1 MNVAQTGELIA
12 RLRASMG
19 MTQAQ
24 LAQRLDVT
32 DKAVSKWERGKS
44 LPDVGI
50 LGRLAAELRV
60 SVVEILS
67 GETRNVARSSNL
79 DQASPGEGEID
90 QAGALTLQ
98 PAAPADLLVSPYLF
112 GSNLEHT
119 RSCLYTGL
127 SAQMLRNRK
136 FTGKPT
142 ACQGCALEWY
152 PIGERGIFTFDE
164 PYTRHGEGYHMKR
177 TMECN
182 SLSVF
187 GPVTGETVGL
197 GQHGIAIS
205 ENREYLFAAVV
216 KSRTGADLSV
226 SLTDRSGQA
235 VYCCQKFRAE
245 GDDWTR
251 LEVELR
257 PDSSDPDADLR
268 ITWEDGGSVCFGA
281 LSLLPKDNFRG
292 MRRDVIGKL
301 KELGVTVLRWPG
313 GNFAGEFNWMDGL
326 LPVDMRAPF
335 QSYLGLET
343 QPHTMGFDFSEINTD
358 DFIALCREI
367 GAEPFLTI
375 NPCWSTPEENAAWV
389 EYCNGDSSTK
399 YGRLRKERGWEEPY
413 NVQFWSLGNEFG
425 YGHMEGD
432 NTPSGYCQIAL
443 ENGRK
448 MLEVS
453 PNLSLCSS
461 GPYPSKEWSELSAK
475 PLSGI
480 AQLVSQ
486 HYYGYA
492 PQYTAPAS
500 VEREYNQ
507 CLASISR
514 MRELIHQSRQWLEP
528 QIRISLD
535 EWNVWYAWYRPSSVT
550 DGIYAALA
558 MHLLMEEAEKS
569 GIAIACH
576 FQAVNE
582 GMIRVEADSASLTAQ
597 GQIFSL
603 MKCHKGNRLC
613 SASQEAVVTLD
624 REGKTVAT
632 VVNASYRN
640 WKSVDFAQYGPC
652 SQAVLYASDT
662 VLPPSVFTETDVL
675 DQAQGGTFD
684 MPPHSVL
691 FLAF

>member
-1 MNVAQTGELIA
+1 M
-12 RLRASMG
+12 
-19 MTQAQ
+19 
-24 LAQRLDVT
+24 
-32 DKAVSKWERGKS
+32 
-44 LPDVGI
+44 GI

-187 GPVTGETVGL
+187 CPVPGETVGL

-205 ENREYLFAAVV
+205 ENKEYLFAAVV

-235 VYCCQKFRAE
+235 VYCCQKFRTE

-257 PDSSDPDADLR
+257 PASSDPDADLR

-358 DFIALCREI
+358 DFTGFHLR
-367 GAEPFLTI
+367 
-375 NPCWSTPEENAAWV
+375 NA
-389 EYCNGDSSTK
+389 
-399 YGRLRKERGWEEPY
+399 
-413 NVQFWSLGNEFG
+413 GNS
-425 YGHMEGD
+425 
-432 NTPSGYCQIAL
+432 P
-443 ENGRK
+443 
-448 MLEVS
+448 ML
-453 PNLSLCSS
+453 
-461 GPYPSKEWSELSAK
+461 
-475 PLSGI
+475 
-480 AQLVSQ
+480 Q
-486 HYYGYA
+486 
-492 PQYTAPAS
+492 
-500 VEREYNQ
+500 
-507 CLASISR
+507 
-514 MRELIHQSRQWLEP
+514 
-528 QIRISLD
+528 
-535 EWNVWYAWYRPSSVT
+535 
-550 DGIYAALA
+550 
-558 MHLLMEEAEKS
+558 
-569 GIAIACH
+569 
-576 FQAVNE
+576 
-582 GMIRVEADSASLTAQ
+582 
-597 GQIFSL
+597 
-603 MKCHKGNRLC
+603 
-613 SASQEAVVTLD
+613 
-624 REGKTVAT
+624 
-632 VVNASYRN
+632 
-640 WKSVDFAQYGPC
+640 
-652 SQAVLYASDT
+652 
-662 VLPPSVFTETDVL
+662 
-675 DQAQGGTFD
+675 
-684 MPPHSVL
+684 
-691 FLAF
+691 